1 MSNMSTLPLV
11 SFQDVK
17 LFDDGCPMA
26 APEQV
31 DENEEPSPND
41 PFWASRPHRR
51 ICVLCDGNCEC
62 EVEEYY
68 HSQAPQAPLHIC
80 GECDQ
85 SYHCNLWDPK
95 HGCCGDCENFPECAV
110 CIHLSMVESFHNGG
124 IMAPPNGPPAP
135 IAVASDQK
143 QRDKERKQAERA
155 IAKEQKLMEKQLANE
170 RKQAERAAAMELRH
184 ALKLQKIALNE
195 QKTVLKAA
203 EKLHKQEL
211 KQAKAALKAI
221 EKQAKADL
229 KDAKAAQKAIE
240 KQAKPPKKAPK
251 PNPNPKPVHSDCPTC
266 GELDIW
272 CRCDPA
278 YEASLLDMDDE

>member
-1 MSNMSTLPLV
+1 MSTLPLV
-11 SFQDVK
+11 SLQDVK

-68 HSQAPQAPLHIC
+68 HSQAPQPPLHIC
-80 GECDQ
+80 GECNQ

-124 IMAPPNGPPAP
+124 IMAPHAP

-143 QRDKERKQAERA
+143 QRDKERDK
-155 IAKEQKLMEKQLANE
+155 E
-170 RKQAERAAAMELRH
+170 RKQAQRAVTKELRQ
-184 ALKLQKIALNE
+184 ALMIQKTAHKEHNAAIALQKAI
-195 QKTVLKAA
+195 QKESLKAA
-203 EKLHKQEL
+203 EK
-211 KQAKAALKAI
+211 QAKADLKDAIKQAKAI

-229 KDAKAAQKAIE
+229 KQAKAAQKAIE
-240 KQAKPPKKAPK
+240 KQAILALKQAKPPKKAPK
-251 PNPNPKPVHSDCPTC
+251 PKPVHSDCPTC

-272 CRCDPA
+272 CRCDPD

>member
-1 MSNMSTLPLV
+1 
-11 SFQDVK
+11 
-17 LFDDGCPMA
+17 
-26 APEQV
+26 
-31 DENEEPSPND
+31 
-41 PFWASRPHRR
+41 
-51 ICVLCDGNCEC
+51 
-62 EVEEYY
+62 
-68 HSQAPQAPLHIC
+68 
-80 GECDQ
+80 
-85 SYHCNLWDPK
+85 
-95 HGCCGDCENFPECAV
+95 
-110 CIHLSMVESFHNGG
+110 MVESFHNGG
-124 IMAPPNGPPAP
+124 IMAPPNGPHAP